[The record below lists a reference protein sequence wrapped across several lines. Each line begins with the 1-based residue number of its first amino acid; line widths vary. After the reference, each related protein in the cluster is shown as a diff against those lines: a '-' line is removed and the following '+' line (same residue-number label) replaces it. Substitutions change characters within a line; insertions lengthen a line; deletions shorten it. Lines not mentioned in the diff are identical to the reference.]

1 MLVGTKESGSILFM
15 SLIEPTTIPGLDKV
29 LLELL
34 ITFSIIIGSG
44 IVVTISSIVGVIR
57 AVRRR
62 RRGGDSV
69 SAVALA
75 GVATAITSCWLLYW
89 VVDDIQQKSNP
100 LDALLAINLLICVPP
115 LSWLSAAIHANVARR
130 RES

>member
-1 MLVGTKESGSILFM
+1 MLQGY
-15 SLIEPTTIPGLDKV
+15 LIHLGFLEPTTIPGLDRA

-34 ITFSIIIGSG
+34 ITFSV
-44 IVVTISSIVGVIR
+44 IVGLGLMITISSIVGVIR

-89 VVDDIQQKSNP
+89 VGDNIQQKSNP

-130 RES
+130 KGS